1 MVVNTPHF
9 GVSKKCCPVCRSI
22 LQALYLER
30 REPIGNL
37 ASHPQVCPSAFPPG
51 LPKGVTEQVLGEYR
65 CLLQSELLRLT
76 RRRNP
81 SSMMSLADGGRTGN
95 VIGQVCIEESAE
107 EDWRGVIE

>member
-9 GVSKKCCPVCRSI
+9 GVSKKCCPVYRST
-22 LQALYLER
+22 LQAFHLER

-51 LPKGVTEQVLGEYR
+51 LPKVVTERVLEEYR
-65 CLLQSELLRLT
+65 SLLKSELLRLT

-81 SSMMSLADGGRTGN
+81 SSMMSHADRDGTRNIFEKIN
-95 VIGQVCIEESAE
+95 VGKFKK
-107 EDWRGVIE
+107 DW